1 MERLTGPPIGL
12 YCYNIAP
19 YDMHTFASVKHKF
32 C

>member
-19 YDMHTFASVKHKF
+19 YDMNTFANVK